1 MNGSALIEN
10 LWRDASFSLRTM
22 LRRPA
27 ATAITLLTIALGIGA
42 TTAIFSIVNA
52 VLFRPLPYPEPQ
64 TLVGVWHASAAPG
77 RELDNLALSASM
89 YLTYRDENRTFESFG
104 VWNSGAASVT
114 GLGDPE
120 EVSTLR
126 VTSEVL
132 PALRVQPILGRWFS
146 AVDDSP
152 EGAETVILTH
162 DYWQRRLGGDPQV
175 VGQMINVDSRPREV
189 IGVMP
194 QGFRFLHLAPAVI
207 LPQRFDRSALPPN
220 TSFNYQGLARLKA
233 GITAE
238 EAGADIARMLPI
250 WVETFG
256 IDRLMVDNAR
266 LGPSLRALKL
276 DVVGDVGSAL
286 WVLMG
291 TVGVVLLIACAN
303 VANLLLVKAT
313 GRRQELAVRAALG
326 AGRKRIAR
334 ELLVE
339 SVLLG
344 LIGGV
349 LGLGAA
355 QGALRLL
362 VALAPGNLPRLA
374 EVSLDPVVLGF
385 ALFVSL
391 SSGLLFGVIPVMK
404 HARAGIA
411 TPLRGGRSGGHTRER
426 QLSQSTLVVAQ
437 VALALVVLVASGLM
451 LRSFQQLASV
461 DPGFAEPEDLQT
473 FRVAIP
479 AAEAAE
485 PERVIRMQNDILDLL
500 AAIPGVTS
508 AAFTS
513 AMPMETDFLA
523 GNGVWIEGQTQPGDI
538 PPLHRAK
545 STSPGLLATQGT
557 PLIVGRDFTWTDIYE
572 ERDVVLVSA
581 RMARETWGDAIGA
594 LGKNVRLGPTGPW
607 LEVIGVAA
615 DVHDE
620 GVHLPASST
629 LYRRAGVQ
637 RVGERAER
645 ATPRAVTFAIR
656 SDRAAT
662 ESFLAE
668 VREAVWSVSRNL
680 PLAQLRTLADVQR
693 GSLART
699 SFTLA
704 MLGIAGSMALLLG
717 VIGIY
722 GVVSYTVS
730 QRSREVGV
738 RVAVGAQSRDVT
750 GLFVRQG
757 LVLACIGVAIG
768 LGAAAGLARLM
779 SALLFGVSALDWA
792 TYAAAAAVLLLACAL
807 ASYLPARRAATIDP
821 METLRAE

>member
-1 MNGSALIEN
+1 MNGSALIDN
-10 LWRDASFSLRTM
+10 LLRDASFSLRTM

-27 ATAITLLTIALGIGA
+27 ATVVTLLTIALGIGA

-64 TLVGVWHASAAPG
+64 ALVGVWIASAAPG

-89 YLTYRDENRTFESFG
+89 YLTFRDENRTFESFG
-104 VWNSGAASVT
+104 VWNSGAASVI

-132 PALRVQPILGRWFS
+132 PTLRVQPILGRWFS

-152 EGAETVILTH
+152 AGAETVILTH

-175 VGQMINVDSRPREV
+175 VGRMINVDSRPREV

-194 QGFRFLHLAPAVI
+194 QGFRFLNLAPAVI

-220 TSFNYQGLARLKA
+220 TSFNYHGLARLKA
-233 GITAE
+233 GVTPD
-238 EAGADIARMLPI
+238 EADADIARMLPI
-250 WVETFG
+250 WVESFD
-256 IDRLMVDNAR
+256 IDRLVIDNAR

-276 DVVGDVGSAL
+276 DVVGDVGNAL

-303 VANLLLVKAT
+303 VANLLLVKAA
-313 GRRQELAVRAALG
+313 GRRQELAVRVALG

-362 VALAPGNLPRLA
+362 VALAPGDLPRLA

-391 SSGLLFGVIPVMK
+391 SSGLLFGVIPVLK

-411 TPLRGGRSGGHTRER
+411 APLRGGRGGSHTRER
-426 QLSQSTLVVAQ
+426 QLSQSTLVVVQ

-461 DPGFAEPEDLQT
+461 DPGFTEPEDLQT
-473 FRVAIP
+473 FRLAIP
-479 AAEAAE
+479 PAEAAE
-485 PERVIRMQNDILDLL
+485 AERVIRMQNDILDRL

-513 AMPMETDFLA
+513 AMPMETAFLA

-538 PPLHRAK
+538 PALHWAK
-545 STSPGLLATQGT
+545 SISPGLLATQGT
-557 PLIVGRDFTWTDIYE
+557 PLIAGRDFTWADVYE
-572 ERDVVLVSA
+572 ERGFVLVSA
-581 RMARETWGDAIGA
+581 RMARETWGDAAAA
-594 LGKNVRLGPTGPW
+594 LGKNIRFGQTAPLF
-607 LEVIGVAA
+607 EVIGVAA
-615 DVHDE
+615 DVHDQ

-637 RVGERAER
+637 SVMGQRA
-645 ATPRAVTFAIR
+645 APRAVTYALR
-656 SDRAAT
+656 SERAAT
-662 ESFLAE
+662 EGFLAE
-668 VREAVWSVSRNL
+668 VREAVWSVSPNL

-738 RVAVGAQSRDVT
+738 RVAVGAQKHQVTALFLRD
-750 GLFVRQG
+750 GLLVAG
-757 LVLACIGVAIG
+757 LGTAIGV
-768 LGAAAGLARLM
+768 GAAVGLARLM
-779 SALLFGVSALDWA
+779 SALLFGVSALDWP

>member
-1 MNGSALIEN
+1 MDGSALIDN
-10 LWRDASFSLRTM
+10 LWRDVRFSLRTM

-27 ATAITLLTIALGIGA
+27 ATAITLLTIALAIGA
-42 TTAIFSIVNA
+42 TTAIFSLVNA

-64 TLVGVWHASAAPG
+64 ALVGVWHSSALSG
-77 RELDNLALSASM
+77 RELDNLGLSASM

-114 GLGDPE
+114 GIGDPE
-120 EVSTLR
+120 EVPTLR

-132 PALRVQPILGRWFS
+132 PALGVQPVLGRWFS
-146 AVDDSP
+146 AADDSP
-152 EGAETVILTH
+152 EGAETIVLTH
-162 DYWQRRLGGDPQV
+162 GYWQRRLGGDSQV
-175 VGQMINVDSRPREV
+175 IGRIITVDSRPREV

-194 QGFRFLHLAPAVI
+194 QGFRFLNLAPAVI
-207 LPQRFDRSALPPN
+207 LPQRFDRTALPPN
-220 TSFNYQGLARLKA
+220 TSFNYQGLARL
-233 GITAE
+233 GPGVTPE
-238 EAGADIARMLPI
+238 EASADVARMLPI

-256 IDRLMVDNAR
+256 IDRQMSVGAR
-266 LGPSLRALKL
+266 LGPSLRALKR
-276 DVVGDVGSAL
+276 DVVGDVGNAL

-291 TVGVVLLIACAN
+291 AVGVVLLIACAN

-344 LIGGV
+344 LIGGA

-362 VALAPGNLPRLA
+362 VVLAPGNLPRLT
-374 EVSLDPVVLGF
+374 EVSLDPAVLGF
-385 ALFVSL
+385 ALAASL
-391 SSGLLFGVIPVMK
+391 SSGLLFGLIPVVK

-411 TPLRGGRSGGHTRER
+411 TPLRGGHTGSHNRER
-426 QLSQSTLVVAQ
+426 QLSQSALVVAQ
-437 VALALVVLVASGLM
+437 VALALVVLVGSGLM
-451 LRSFQQLASV
+451 LRSFQELASV
-461 DPGFAEPEDLQT
+461 DPGFTDPEHLQT

-479 AAEAAE
+479 PAEAAE
-485 PERVIRMQNDILDLL
+485 PERVIRMQTDILEQL

-508 AAFTS
+508 TAFTS
-513 AMPMETDFLA
+513 AMPMETGFLA
-523 GNGVWIEGQTQPGDI
+523 GNAVWVAGQTQPGEI

-545 STSPGLLATQGT
+545 SASPGLLATQGT
-557 PLIVGRDFTWTDIYE
+557 PLIAGRDFTWTDVYE
-572 ERDVVLVSA
+572 ERGVVLVSA
-581 RMARETWGDAIGA
+581 RMARETWGDPVAA
-594 LGKNVRLGPTGPW
+594 LGKNVRLGPAGPW

-620 GVHLPASST
+620 GLHLPASTT

-662 ESFLAE
+662 ESFLAQ
-668 VREAVWSVSRNL
+668 VREAVWSVSPNL

-693 GSLART
+693 ESLART

-730 QRSREVGV
+730 QRSREIGI
-738 RVAVGAQSRDVT
+738 RVAVGAQNRDVT
-750 GLFVRQG
+750 ALFLRHG
-757 LVLACIGVAIG
+757 LVLACIGVAVG

-779 SALLFGVSALDWA
+779 SALLFGVSALDWT
-792 TYAAAAAVLLLACAL
+792 TYAAAAVLLLLACAL

-821 METLRAE
+821 MNTLRGE

>member
-1 MNGSALIEN
+1 MNGSALIDN

-27 ATAITLLTIALGIGA
+27 STVITLVTIALGIGA

-52 VLFRPLPYPEPQ
+52 VLFRPLPYPEPHA
-64 TLVGVWHASAAPG
+64 LVGVWIASAAPG
-77 RELDNLALSASM
+77 RELDNIALSASM
-89 YLTYRDENRTFESFG
+89 YLTFRDENRTFESFG
-104 VWNSGAASVT
+104 VWTSGAASVV

-132 PALRVQPILGRWFS
+132 PTLRVQPSLGRWFS

-175 VGQMINVDSRPREV
+175 VGRIINVDSRPREV

-194 QGFRFLHLAPAVI
+194 QGFRFLNLAPAVI

-220 TSFNYQGLARLKA
+220 TSFNYQGLARLNA
-233 GITAE
+233 GVTPD
-238 EAGADIARMLPI
+238 EADADIARMLPI
-250 WVETFG
+250 WVENFD
-256 IDRLMVDNAR
+256 IDRLVVDNAR

-276 DVVGDVGSAL
+276 DVVGDVGNAL

-313 GRRQELAVRAALG
+313 GRRQELAVRVALG

-355 QGALRLL
+355 QGALRFL

-391 SSGLLFGVIPVMK
+391 SSGLLFGVIPILK

-411 TPLRGGRSGGHTRER
+411 TPLRGGRGGSHTRER
-426 QLSQSTLVVAQ
+426 QLSQSTLVVVQ

-461 DPGFAEPEDLQT
+461 DPGFTAPEHLQT
-473 FRVAIP
+473 FRLAIP
-479 AAEAAE
+479 PAEGAEA
-485 PERVIRMQNDILDLL
+485 ERVIRMQNDILDRL

-513 AMPMETDFLA
+513 AMPMETAFLA

-538 PPLHRAK
+538 PALHWAK
-545 STSPGLLATQGT
+545 SISPGLLATQGT
-557 PLIVGRDFTWTDIYE
+557 PLIAGRDFTWADVYE
-572 ERDVVLVSA
+572 ERGVVLVSA
-581 RMARETWGDAIGA
+581 RMARETWGDAAAA
-594 LGKNVRLGPTGPW
+594 LGKNIRFGQTAPLF
-607 LEVIGVAA
+607 EVIGVAA
-615 DVHDE
+615 DVHDQ

-637 RVGERAER
+637 GVMGQRA
-645 ATPRAVTFAIR
+645 APRAVTYALR

-668 VREAVWSVSRNL
+668 VREAVWSVSPNL

-704 MLGIAGSMALLLG
+704 MLGIAGLMALLLG

-738 RVAVGAQSRDVT
+738 RVAVGAQKHQVTALFLRD
-750 GLFVRQG
+750 GLLLAG
-757 LVLACIGVAIG
+757 LGIAIG

>member
-1 MNGSALIEN
+1 MNGRALMDN
-10 LWRDASFSLRTM
+10 LSRDVRFSLRTM
-22 LRRPA
+22 VRRPA

-42 TTAIFSIVNA
+42 TTAIFSLVNT

-64 TLVGVWHASAAPG
+64 ALYGVWHASAMSG
-77 RELDNLALSASM
+77 RPLDNIGLSASM
-89 YLTYRDENRTFESFG
+89 YLTYRDENRTFENFG

-114 GLGDPE
+114 GIGDPE
-120 EVSTLR
+120 EVPTVR

-132 PALRVQPILGRWFS
+132 PALGVQPMLGRWFS

-152 EGAETVILTH
+152 EGAETVVLTH
-162 DYWQRRLGGDPQV
+162 DYWQRRLGGDSQV
-175 VGQMINVDSRPREV
+175 IGRIVTVDSRAREV

-194 QGFRFLHLAPAVI
+194 QGFRFLNFDPAVI
-207 LPQRFDRSALPPN
+207 LPQRFDRSAPPPN
-220 TSFNYQGLARLKA
+220 TSFNYQGLARLA
-233 GITAE
+233 SGVTP
-238 EAGADIARMLPI
+238 EAASADIARMLPI
-250 WVETFG
+250 WVEAFD
-256 IDRLMVDNAR
+256 IDRRMFENAR
-266 LGPSLRALKL
+266 LGPSLRELKR
-276 DVVGDVGSAL
+276 DVIGDVGNAL

-313 GRRQELAVRAALG
+313 GRQQEFAVRAALG
-326 AGRKRIAR
+326 AGRERIAR
-334 ELLVE
+334 ALLVE
-339 SVLLG
+339 GVLLG

-355 QGALRLL
+355 QGALRIL
-362 VALAPGNLPRLA
+362 VALAPSNLPRLA

-391 SSGLLFGVIPVMK
+391 SSGLLFGVIPVLK
-404 HARAGIA
+404 YARAGIV
-411 TPLRGGRSGGHTRER
+411 TPLRGGRGGSHTRER

-437 VALALVVLVASGLM
+437 VALALVVLVGSGLM
-451 LRSFQQLASV
+451 LRSFQELARV
-461 DPGFAEPEDLQT
+461 DPGFIEPERVQT
-473 FRVAIP
+473 FRLSITP
-479 AAEAAE
+479 AEAAE
-485 PERVIRMQNDILDLL
+485 PERVIRMQNDVLDRL

-513 AMPMETDFLA
+513 AMPMETGFLA
-523 GNGVWIEGQTQPGDI
+523 GNAVWIEGQTQPGDI
-538 PPLHRAK
+538 PPLRRAK
-545 STSPGLLATQGT
+545 SISPGLLATQGT
-557 PLIVGRDFTWTDIYE
+557 PLIAGRDFTWTDVYE
-572 ERDVVLVSA
+572 ERGVVLVSA
-581 RMARETWGDAIGA
+581 RMASETWGDPIAA
-594 LGKNVRLGPTGPW
+594 LGKNVRLGPAGPW

-645 ATPRAVTFAIR
+645 VTPRALTFAIR

-668 VREAVWSVSRNL
+668 VREAVWSVSPNL

-693 GSLART
+693 DSLART

-704 MLGIAGSMALLLG
+704 LLGIGGSMALLLG

-722 GVVSYTVS
+722 GVISYTVQ
-730 QRSREVGV
+730 QRTREVGI
-738 RVAVGAQSRDVT
+738 RVAVGARDRDVT
-750 GLFVRQG
+750 TLFLRHG
-757 LVLACIGVAIG
+757 LVLACIGIAIG

-792 TYAAAAAVLLLACAL
+792 TYAAAAGVLLLACGL
-807 ASYLPARRAATIDP
+807 ASYLPARRAAAIDP

>member
-1 MNGSALIEN
+1 MNRSAFIDT
-10 LWRDASFSLRTM
+10 LWRDVKFSLRTM

-27 ATAITLLTIALGIGA
+27 ATGITLLTIALGIGA
-42 TTAIFSIVNA
+42 TTATFSIVNA

-64 TLVGVWHASAAPG
+64 ALVGVWLASAAPG

-89 YLTYRDENRTFESFG
+89 YLTFRDENRTFESFG
-104 VWNSGAASVT
+104 VWNNGAASVT

-126 VTSEVL
+126 VTSEIL
-132 PALRVQPILGRWFS
+132 PALRVPPILGRWFS
-146 AVDDSP
+146 AADDSP
-152 EGAETVILTH
+152 EGAETIILTH

-175 VGQMINVDSRPREV
+175 VGQTITMDSRPREV

-194 QGFRFLHLAPAVI
+194 QEFRFLNLAPAVI

-233 GITAE
+233 GVTPD
-238 EAGADIARMLPI
+238 EAGADVARMLPL
-250 WVETFG
+250 WVEAFG
-256 IDRLMVDNAR
+256 IDRLIVDNAR
-266 LGPSLRALKL
+266 LGPSLRGLKL
-276 DVVGDVGSAL
+276 DVVGDVGNAL

-362 VALAPGNLPRLA
+362 VALAPGDLPRLA

-391 SSGLLFGVIPVMK
+391 SSGLLFGVIPVLK

-411 TPLRGGRSGGHTRER
+411 MPLRGGRSGGHTRER
-426 QLSQSTLVVAQ
+426 QLSQRTLVVVQ
-437 VALALVVLVASGLM
+437 VALALVVLVGSGLM
-451 LRSFQQLASV
+451 LRSFAQLASV
-461 DPGFAEPEDLQT
+461 DPGFTDPEHLQT
-473 FRVAIP
+473 FRLAIP
-479 AAEAAE
+479 PGEAAE
-485 PERVIRMQNDILDLL
+485 PERVIRMQNDILDRL

-513 AMPMETDFLA
+513 AMPMETAFLA

-545 STSPGLLATQGT
+545 SASPGLLTTQGT
-557 PLIVGRDFTWTDIYE
+557 PLIAGRDFTWTDVYE

-581 RMARETWGDAIGA
+581 RMARETWGDPIAA

-607 LEVIGVAA
+607 LEVVGVSA

-620 GVHLPASST
+620 GVDLPVSST

-656 SDRAAT
+656 SERAAT

-668 VREAVWSVSRNL
+668 VREAVWSVSQNL

-738 RVAVGAQSRDVT
+738 RVAVGAQKHDVT
-750 GLFVRQG
+750 ALFLREGL
-757 LVLACIGVAIG
+757 LLACLGVVIG
-768 LGAAAGLARLM
+768 LAAAAGLARLM
-779 SALLFGVSALDWA
+779 SALLFGVSPLDWT

>member
-1 MNGSALIEN
+1 MNGSALIDN

-27 ATAITLLTIALGIGA
+27 ATVVTLLTIALGIGA
-42 TTAIFSIVNA
+42 ATAIFSIVNA

-64 TLVGVWHASAAPG
+64 ALVGVWIASAAPG

-89 YLTYRDENRTFESFG
+89 YLTFRDENRTFESFG
-104 VWNSGAASVT
+104 VWNSGAASVI

-132 PALRVQPILGRWFS
+132 PTLRVQPILGRWFS

-152 EGAETVILTH
+152 AGAETVILTH

-175 VGQMINVDSRPREV
+175 VGRMINVDSRPREV

-194 QGFRFLHLAPAVI
+194 QGFRFLNLAPAVI

-233 GITAE
+233 GVTPD
-238 EAGADIARMLPI
+238 EADADVARMLPI
-250 WVETFG
+250 WVENFD
-256 IDRLMVDNAR
+256 IDRLVIDNAR

-276 DVVGDVGSAL
+276 DVVGDVGNAL

-313 GRRQELAVRAALG
+313 GRRQELAVRVALG

-362 VALAPGNLPRLA
+362 VALSPGNLPRLA

-385 ALFVSL
+385 ALLVSL
-391 SSGLLFGVIPVMK
+391 SSGLLFGVIPVLK

-411 TPLRGGRSGGHTRER
+411 TPLRGGRGGSHTRER
-426 QLSQSTLVVAQ
+426 QLSQSTLVVVQ

-461 DPGFAEPEDLQT
+461 DPGFREPEHLQT
-473 FRVAIP
+473 FRLAIP
-479 AAEAAE
+479 PAEAAE
-485 PERVIRMQNDILDLL
+485 AERVIRMQNDILDRL

-513 AMPMETDFLA
+513 AMPMETAFLA

-538 PPLHRAK
+538 PALHWAK
-545 STSPGLLATQGT
+545 SISPGLLATQGT
-557 PLIVGRDFTWTDIYE
+557 PLIAGRDFTWADVYE
-572 ERDVVLVSA
+572 ERGVVLVSA
-581 RMARETWGDAIGA
+581 RMARETWGDAAAA
-594 LGKNVRLGPTGPW
+594 LGKNIRFGQTAPLF
-607 LEVIGVAA
+607 EVIGVAA
-615 DVHDE
+615 DVHDQ

-637 RVGERAER
+637 SVLGQRA
-645 ATPRAVTFAIR
+645 APRAVTYALR

-668 VREAVWSVSRNL
+668 VREAVWSVSPNL

-693 GSLART
+693 ESLART

-738 RVAVGAQSRDVT
+738 RVAVGAERHQVTALFLRD
-750 GLFVRQG
+750 GLLLAG
-757 LVLACIGVAIG
+757 LGIAIG